1 MGRIGKLGR
10 IGKRG
15 TGKAGLPVG
24 GVATVFTLLA
34 LSSHAVSAD
43 TPTGRLS
50 ELSLEELGDVEI
62 TSVSRQAEPLSEAAA
77 SVYVITAD
85 DIRRSGATQLPEA
98 LRLAPNLQVAR
109 VNSNSYAI
117 SARGFNNALGNK
129 LLVLIDGRTVYTP
142 LFSGVFWDSQQVVLA
157 DVERIEV
164 ISGPGGT
171 LWGANAVNGIIN
183 VITRPA
189 SQSQG
194 GLVAL
199 SGGEYGWGGDARFGG
214 RIGSGHYRA
223 FVQRHRTDP
232 SRDPAGNELADRWD
246 TAQTGF
252 RADWG
257 DSAQSFKVIGGAY
270 RGESS
275 VRLFGPVEVS
285 GANLLA
291 RWRRQLG
298 ADSSLR
304 VQAYYDRAERHDPI
318 QFHDRMEVAD
328 LEFHHAFAPG
338 RHAVLWG
345 GGYRVARDRA
355 DPGLLVAFIPAHKY
369 LHWSHLFVQD
379 EIALSGSVDLTL
391 GVKLEHN
398 DYTGLESLPSARI
411 SWKTDRGDLL
421 WGALSRAVRTPSRI
435 DREFFLPSFPPFLIR
450 GGPDFESEVANVAE
464 IGFRSQPTPA
474 LSYSVTVFHHDF
486 DRLRSGQPVAGGGFQ
501 VQNGSEGTTSGIEA
515 WGTLQLSDGW
525 RLSGGL
531 AALHKRLRLK
541 PGALDPDGT
550 TALGND
556 PDYQWQLR
564 STTLFGDRYDFTMTV
579 RGVDD
584 LPSPAIPGYTTL
596 DLGLGWRPNEH
607 VELRLIVDDALDAG
621 RIEFAPGLLSA
632 PSEFGRSTR
641 LNLLWT
647 W

>member
-1 MGRIGKLGR
+1 MGWTGRRGMGRRNLPAGR
-10 IGKRG
+10 
-15 TGKAGLPVG
+15 A
-24 GVATVFTLLA
+24 ATIFTLLA
-34 LSSHAVSAD
+34 LSSQSVSAD
-43 TPTGRLS
+43 TSTGRLS
-50 ELSLEELGDVEI
+50 ELSLEELGNVEV
-62 TSVSRQAEPLSEAAA
+62 TSVSRRAEPLSAAAA
-77 SVYVITAD
+77 SIYVITAD
-85 DIRRSGATQLPEA
+85 DIRRSGATQLPEV

-183 VITRPA
+183 VITRHA
-189 SQSQG
+189 SESQG
-194 GLVAL
+194 RLVEL
-199 SGGEYGWGGDARFGG
+199 SGGEHGWSGDARFGG

-223 FVQRHRTDP
+223 FVQRHRTDATQ
-232 SRDPAGNELADRWD
+232 DPAGNELADRWD
-246 TAQTGF
+246 TVRTGF

-257 DSAQSFKVIGGAY
+257 DSAQRLKMTGSAY

-275 VRLFGPVEVS
+275 DRPFGAIEIS

-291 RWRRQLG
+291 QWRRQLDAG
-298 ADSSLR
+298 SSLR
-304 VQAYYDRAERHDPI
+304 VQAYYDRTERHDPI

-328 LEFHHAFAPG
+328 LEIHHAFTRG
-338 RHAVLWG
+338 RNAVLWG

-355 DPGLLVAFIPAHKY
+355 DPGLLVAFIPGHRY
-369 LHWSHLFVQD
+369 LRWSHLFVQD
-379 EIALSGSVDLTL
+379 EVALSGSVDLTL

-398 DYTGLESLPSARI
+398 DYTGLEALPSARV
-411 SWKTDRGDLL
+411 SWKTGSGDLL

-464 IGFRSQPTPA
+464 IGFRSQPTAA

-501 VQNGSEGTTSGIEA
+501 VQNGTEGTTSGIEA
-515 WGTLQLSDGW
+515 WATLQLTENW

-556 PDYQWQLR
+556 PDHQWQLR
-564 STTLFGDRYDFTMTV
+564 STTLFGDGYDFTMTV

-596 DLGLGWRPNEH
+596 DLGFGWRPNEH
-607 VELRLIVDDALDAG
+607 LELRLLVNDAFDAG
-621 RIEFAPGLLSA
+621 RVEFAPGLLSA
-632 PSEFGRSTR
+632 PSEFGRATH

>member
-1 MGRIGKLGR
+1 MAWIGNRSAGRKRLPIGSS
-10 IGKRG
+10 
-15 TGKAGLPVG
+15 
-24 GVATVFTLLA
+24 ATIAALLA
-34 LSSHAVSAD
+34 ASSHGLAATLSSE
-43 TPTGRLS
+43 PLS
-50 ELSLEELGDVEI
+50 ELSLEELGNVEI
-62 TSVSRQAEPLSEAAA
+62 TSVSRRAEPLSEAAA

-85 DIRRSGATQLPEA
+85 DIRRSGATRLPEA

-109 VNSNSYAI
+109 VNANSYAI

-142 LFSGVFWDSQQVVLA
+142 LFSGVFWDSQQVMLA

-183 VITRPA
+183 VITRHA
-189 SQSQG
+189 SETQG
-194 GLVAL
+194 GLIAL
-199 SGGEYGWGGDARFGG
+199 SGGEDGWGGDARFGG
-214 RIGSGHYRA
+214 RIGSGHFRA
-223 FVQRHRTDP
+223 FVQRHRTDA
-232 SRDPAGNELADRWD
+232 SRSPAGNELADRWD

-257 DSAQSFKVIGGAY
+257 DAAQGLRLIGNAY

-275 VRLFGPVEVS
+275 VRPFGPLEVS

-291 RWRRQLG
+291 RWRRQLEG
-298 ADSSLR
+298 DASLR

-318 QFHDRMEVAD
+318 QFHDLMEIAD
-328 LEFHHAFAPG
+328 LEFHHAFVSG
-338 RHAVLWG
+338 RNAILWG
-345 GGYRVARDRA
+345 GGYRVAHDRV
-355 DPGLLVAFIPAHKY
+355 DPGLLVAFIPAHKN

-379 EIALSGSVDLTL
+379 EIAISGSLELTFGL
-391 GVKLEHN
+391 KLEHN
-398 DYTGLESLPSARI
+398 DYTGLEALPSARF
-411 SWKTDRGDLL
+411 SWKTGDGDLL

-435 DREFFLPSFPPFLIR
+435 DREFFFPSFPPFLIR

-501 VQNGSEGTTSGIEA
+501 VQNGTEGTTSGIEA
-515 WGTLQLSDGW
+515 WGTLQLTEGW

-564 STTLFGDRYDFTMTV
+564 STTLFSGGYDFTMTV

-596 DLGLGWRPNEH
+596 DLGFGWRPNEH
-607 VELRLIVDDALDAG
+607 IELRLLVNDAFDAG
-621 RIEFAPGLLSA
+621 RVEFAPGLLSA
-632 PSEFGRSTR
+632 PSEFGRTTH